1 LFRHRINQDVAS
13 HVVRIGIDDPAMQCG
28 ELESLCGKLWA
39 ALDRECGGVR
49 SNSGISA
56 RSPLT
61 SVNTHADRFSAASNR
76 ADELGV
82 TERGMACEGSIN
94 K

>member
-1 LFRHRINQDVAS
+1 MSRRHVLRIV
-13 HVVRIGIDDPAMQCG
+13 IDDPAVQRC
-28 ELESLCGKLWA
+28 ELESLCGKLLA
-39 ALDRECGGVR
+39 APDRECGGVR
-49 SNSGISA
+49 SNSWISA

-61 SVNTHADRFSAASNR
+61 SVNAHADRFGAPQATR

-82 TERGMACEGSIN
+82 TERGMACQGSIN